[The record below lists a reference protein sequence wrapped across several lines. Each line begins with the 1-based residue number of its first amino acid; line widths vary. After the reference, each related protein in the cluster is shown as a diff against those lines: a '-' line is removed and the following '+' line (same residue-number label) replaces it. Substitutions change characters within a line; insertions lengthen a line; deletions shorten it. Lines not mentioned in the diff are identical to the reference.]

1 MKLRSAAELEHTMAD
16 DETTRDTLFRWQLRL
31 WEDREEFNFAEYT
44 KRDKKEEAGAWE
56 DGKPE
61 QFLDSEL
68 EEYS

>member
-1 MKLRSAAELEHTMAD
+1 LV
-16 DETTRDTLFRWQLRL
+16 RWQLRL

-44 KRDKKEEAGAWE
+44 KTDKMEEKAGAWE

-61 QFLDSEL
+61 QFLDPEL